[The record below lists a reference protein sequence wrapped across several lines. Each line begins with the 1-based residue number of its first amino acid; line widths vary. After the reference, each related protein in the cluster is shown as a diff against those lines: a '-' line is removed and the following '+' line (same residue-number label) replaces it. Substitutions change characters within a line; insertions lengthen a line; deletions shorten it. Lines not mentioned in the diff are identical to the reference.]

1 MSGNGGIVRQAA
13 RLVRSCGTLGIRPTL
28 QMRREDSRIRE
39 EQYRPELLSG
49 RERKAQQRKRFP
61 REICFDVYF
70 LRDGKTA
77 EPEENTLRSLR
88 EQTRGTVRVEP
99 DLSEIAPEDCIVF
112 MEPDAYL
119 HPGTLFECMKAVFAQ
134 GADLLYTDE
143 DYYLETPKDLLA
155 PYYKPDYGP
164 DSLRGCNYAGPFLV
178 CRASLLKA
186 AGAGNFA
193 ELSAEERWDATL
205 RLAAAAECVVHI
217 PGTMYY
223 RKTASAEKIPEPAV
237 RRVKETVQG
246 EPLVSILIPNRDHRD
261 DLKRCVD
268 SILAKTSYSRFE
280 IIIIE
285 NNSTEEDTF
294 RYYGEL
300 EKDARIRVIRRE
312 GAFNYSAVNNLGFR
326 EAKGEQILLLNNDTE
341 VLSPDW
347 LQEMLMYTQREDVGA
362 AGAKLLYPDGTIQHA
377 GIGIGIL
384 LVAGHWHRGLP
395 GDRAG
400 YYGRLRYAQDVSA
413 VTGACMMIPR
423 RVYEAVGGLDE
434 TFPVMFNDLDLC
446 LKIRQAGYLI
456 VWTPFAE
463 LTHFESRSRGPDVVT
478 RKKKRFFFR
487 ETDRFLRRWRR
498 VIAEGDPYYNP
509 YLTRDREDFSLR
521 GGNVLPHRRPEDV
534 KCLEKTEEEQ

>member
-1 MSGNGGIVRQAA
+1 MSGTGGIIRRAA
-13 RLVRSCGTLGIRPTL
+13 RLVRSCGTLGICPTL
-28 QMRREDSRIRE
+28 RMRREDSRIRE
-39 EQYRPELLSG
+39 EQNRPELLSD
-49 RERKAQQRKRFP
+49 RERKAQKRKRFP

-99 DLSEIAPEDCIVF
+99 DFSEIAPEDCVLF

-119 HPGTLFECMKAVFAQ
+119 HPGTLFECMKAVFTQ

-143 DYYLETPKDLLA
+143 DYYRETPKDLA
-155 PYYKPDYGP
+155 VPYCKPDYGP

-186 AGAGNFA
+186 ADAEHFA
-193 ELSAEERWDATL
+193 ELCAEERWDATL
-205 RLAAAAECVVHI
+205 RLAAAAECVTHI
-217 PGTMYY
+217 PGVLYY
-223 RKTASAEKIPEPAV
+223 RKAASAEEIPEPAV
-237 RRVKETVQG
+237 RRVRAAVQG
-246 EPLVSILIPNRDHRD
+246 EPLVSILIPNKDHRD
-261 DLKRCVD
+261 DLRRCVD
-268 SILAKTSYSRFE
+268 SILARTSYPRFE

-285 NNSTEEDTF
+285 NNSTEDETF

-300 EKDARIRVIRRE
+300 EKDKRIRVIRRE
-312 GAFNYSAVNNLGFR
+312 GAFNYSALNNLGVR

-362 AGAKLLYPDGTIQHA
+362 AGAKLLYPDGTVQHA

-384 LVAGHWHRGLP
+384 LAAGHWHRGLP
-395 GDRAG
+395 GNSSG
-400 YYGRLRYAQDVSA
+400 YYGRLRYSQNVSA

-446 LKIRQAGYLI
+446 LKIRRAGYLI

-463 LTHFESRSRGPDVVT
+463 LTHFESRSRGPDVVS
-478 RKKKRFFFR
+478 RKKKWFFFR

-521 GGNVLPHRRPEDV
+521 G
-534 KCLEKTEEEQ
+534 